1 MNCPVIHALSTMLLI
16 AFAGVTRSRDFSSKS
31 LDNKTKDFH
40 WIDMVAL
47 RNLLDP
53 AEDEFL
59 RKRLQPSEFR
69 AMRQKRLEA
78 ALEYIS
84 AAARDAEILACMLHT
99 ACNTRN
105 PTTMGAA
112 YKLAH
117 EAAQLRIYAFLSM
130 LFPGVRSS
138 LLKVADIYEQVI
150 EEARLLGL
158 LNRAV

>member
-1 MNCPVIHALSTMLLI
+1 MSCPMIHALSTMLLI
-16 AFAGVTRSRDFSSKS
+16 AFAGATKSRDFPRKA
-31 LDNKTKDFH
+31 LNNATKDFR

-69 AMRQKRLEA
+69 AMRRKRLEA

-84 AAARDAEILACMLHT
+84 AAARDAEIVACMLHT
-99 ACNTRN
+99 LYNTRN
-105 PTTMGAA
+105 PATMGAA

-138 LLKVADIYEQVI
+138 LLRVADTYEQVI
-150 EEARLLGL
+150 EQATSLGL